1 MAFAREKHAHVSLG
15 LDLSERVADALED
28 FVPVHGN
35 LLSML
40 VVGCAEPNPAMPV
53 GCVVKK

>member
-1 MAFAREKHAHVSLG
+1 MQLPLRDPLRSALPRHAFAREKYAHVPLG
-15 LDLSERVADALED
+15 FDLSERVADALED

-40 VVGCAEPNPAMPV
+40 M
-53 GCVVKK
+53 

>member
-1 MAFAREKHAHVSLG
+1 MQLPLRVCGCALSRSAFAREKHAHVPLG
-15 LDLSERVADALED
+15 FDGSERVADALED

-40 VVGCAEPNPAMPV
+40 M
-53 GCVVKK
+53 

>member
-1 MAFAREKHAHVSLG
+1 MEVALSRMAFARKKHAHVPLG
-15 LDLSERVADALED
+15 LDPGERVADALED

-40 VVGCAEPNPAMPV
+40 VCWFES
-53 GCVVKK
+53 